1 LFLFK
6 KNMIETV
13 QIFVS
18 LFILLFFFTFPISLK
33 LAKNTISEKI
43 NIFENYMINIIINSF
58 LFLIIS
64 FFKINFLYYFWL
76 VILILIKINFS
87 SLQSYYKYFSKEKK
101 IVIFFLISL
110 LTISFN
116 ISSNAILGWDGV
128 AHWYYKVLNFNQGFG
143 YENLYKLNFN
153 IYPHLGPY
161 IWNFFWLVG
170 PSDYEYSGRFF
181 YVLAYLV
188 PIFATFS
195 RIKKSEEIKILL
207 LLIIIFLHYDLFLF
221 SGYQEYFMFFM
232 IASIPVLINLKNNKN
247 SGLIVILIIIALSL
261 LPWIKR
267 EGLIFNIL
275 ILVSII
281 FSKKLLKKE
290 IFFIFITSI
299 GALIF
304 FFVIRKYY
312 NSNFNIDFDTK
323 RNIGFLFQDITN
335 LKLTLYRTTI
345 IIYEIIKASIK
356 YPLFMLC
363 SIFLLYKFFSEKKVN
378 EEVIFLILSIFFIMG
393 TYFIPEGFK
402 FIKQTM
408 DRLIFQ
414 TAGFYLVYL
423 VFCINKLKFKI

>member
-1 LFLFK
+1 
-6 KNMIETV
+6 MIETV

-33 LAKNTISEKI
+33 LAKSIISEKI

-76 VILILIKINFS
+76 IVLILIKINFS

-161 IWNFFWLVG
+161 IWNFFWFVG
-170 PSDYEYSGRFF
+170 PSEYEYSGRFF
-181 YVLAYLV
+181 YVLVYLV
-188 PIFATFS
+188 SIFATFS

>member
-161 IWNFFWLVG
+161 IWNFFWFVG
-170 PSDYEYSGRFF
+170 PSEYEYSGRFF

>member
-1 LFLFK
+1 
-6 KNMIETV
+6 MIETV

-33 LAKNTISEKI
+33 LAKSIISEKI

-76 VILILIKINFS
+76 IVLILIKINFS
-87 SLQSYYKYFSKEKK
+87 SLQSYYECFSKEKK

-161 IWNFFWLVG
+161 IWNFFWFVG
-170 PSDYEYSGRFF
+170 PSEYEYSGRFF
-181 YVLAYLV
+181 YVLVYLV
-188 PIFATFS
+188 SIFATFS

-207 LLIIIFLHYDLFLF
+207 LFVIIFIHYDLFLF

-232 IASIPVLINLKNNKN
+232 IASIPVLINLKNTKN
-247 SGLIVILIIIALSL
+247 SGLIVLLIIIALSL

-267 EGLIFNIL
+267 EGLVFNIL

-290 IFFIFITSI
+290 VFFISVTSI

-312 NSNFNIDFDTK
+312 NSSFNIDFDTK
-323 RNIGFLFQDITN
+323 KSIELLFQDITN

-345 IIYEIIKASIK
+345 IIYETIKASIK
-356 YPLFMLC
+356 YPLFMVC
-363 SIFLLYKFFSEKKVN
+363 SIFLLYKLFSEKKVN

-393 TYFIPEGFK
+393 IYFIPEGFK

-408 DRLIFQ
+408 DRQIFQ

>member
-1 LFLFK
+1 
-6 KNMIETV
+6 MIETV

-76 VILILIKINFS
+76 IILILIKINFS
-87 SLQSYYKYFSKEKK
+87 SIQSYYKYFSKEKK

-153 IYPHLGPY
+153 IYHHLGPY
-161 IWNFFWLVG
+161 IWNFFWFVG
-170 PSDYEYSGRFF
+170 PSEYEYSGRFF

-232 IASIPVLINLKNNKN
+232 IASIPILLNLKNDKNNK
-247 SGLIVILIIIALSL
+247 IIIALIIIALSL

-267 EGLIFNIL
+267 EGLVFNIL
-275 ILVSII
+275 ILISII
-281 FSKKLLKKE
+281 FSDKLFKKE
-290 IFFIFITSI
+290 IFIILISCI
-299 GALIF
+299 GTLIF
-304 FFVIRKYY
+304 FFLIRKYY

-323 RNIGFLFQDITN
+323 KNIEFLFRDIVN
-335 LKLTLYRTTI
+335 LKLTFYRVII
-345 IIYEIIKASIK
+345 IIYETIKASIK
-356 YPLFMLC
+356 YPLFVLSFIFLLFGIFREKKANKEIIFFTL
-363 SIFLLYKFFSEKKVN
+363 SIFL
-378 EEVIFLILSIFFIMG
+378 IMII
-393 TYFIPEGFK
+393 YLIPEGFK
-402 FIKQTM
+402 YIKQTL
-408 DRLIFQ
+408 DRVIFQ
-414 TAGFYLVYL
+414 TTGFYLVYL
-423 VFCINKLKFKI
+423 VLFINKLKFKI